1 MTRCTSGF
9 CCSSGSVMNSST
21 ESDPELSMSN
31 FLNRLPNLLISSA
44 SKFVAISMCK
54 LASFPILIQFWSKQQ
69 QQGKNSKNST
79 ILLRQEGTAEDTCV
93 IIEYF
98 LLGRGKTVF
107 CFTQSYCQREVIL
120 LYLLTAPHICS
131 FCSSESSN
139 ISHLVFFF
147 KSLSS
152 YIEIPAKE

>member
-1 MTRCTSGF
+1 
-9 CCSSGSVMNSST
+9 
-21 ESDPELSMSN
+21 
-31 FLNRLPNLLISSA
+31 
-44 SKFVAISMCK
+44 MCK

-69 QQGKNSKNST
+69 QQQGQNSKNST
-79 ILLRQEGTAEDTCV
+79 IFLRQEGTAEDTCV

-107 CFTQSYCQREVIL
+107 FTQSYCQREVIL

-152 YIEIPAKE
+152 YLEIPAIE